1 MDLNLVI
8 DRFKTDRD
16 TLEINDIQYISSAV
30 LLPLVIDSNQLCVLL
45 QIRSENLNHHPGE
58 IGFPGGAKENFDSD
72 FVETVYRETKEE
84 IGLNHNEIEIIG
96 KLDDVITSTRFLIKP
111 YVGIVKDSGDYKLSS
126 EVKMVIN
133 VPVSDL
139 NNPINWRNDYIIHE
153 KCLIKLKTFYYDGNI
168 IFGATAKILNN
179 FFNIIDLYKK

>member
-30 LLPLVIDSNQLCVLL
+30 LLPLVIDLNQLCVLL

-72 FVETVYRETKEE
+72 FVQTVYRETKEE
-84 IGLNHNEIEIIG
+84 IGLNQNEIEIIG

-111 YVGIVKDSGDYKLSS
+111 YVGIVKTQ
-126 EVKMVIN
+126 VI
-133 VPVSDL
+133 
-139 NNPINWRNDYIIHE
+139 INYLQRSKW
-153 KCLIKLKTFYYDGNI
+153 L
-168 IFGATAKILNN
+168 
-179 FFNIIDLYKK
+179 

>member
-1 MDLNLVI
+1 M
-8 DRFKTDRD
+8 
-16 TLEINDIQYISSAV
+16 
-30 LLPLVIDSNQLCVLL
+30 NQ
-45 QIRSENLNHHPGE
+45 S
-58 IGFPGGAKENFDSD
+58 
-72 FVETVYRETKEE
+72 
-84 IGLNHNEIEIIG
+84 EIEIIG